1 MIQYI
6 KNHKKIIISLGVV
19 VIIASMVYGY
29 RNDLQNII
37 ETLSNGT
44 VDDLVTLIQ
53 SWGIGAPIVSILLMV
68 LQAYIAPI
76 PSFLIAG
83 ANGLVFGTLS
93 GVLISWVG
101 GMLGAMGTFYLAR
114 LLGSNFVKK
123 YVKSDTLI
131 QKVDEI
137 SQKHGMKVVFIGRLL
152 PFISF
157 DFLSYAAG
165 LSTMKPWRFFLATAI
180 GMIPGTTAY
189 VLLGNQILKYSRYTN
204 QMFWIVIVMV
214 LVYIVY
220 SKIKKVSLKNLDSH
234 RGVKPL

>member
-1 MIQYI
+1 MN
-6 KNHKKIIISLGVV
+6 NHKKVIISLGIVAA
-19 VIIASMVYGY
+19 IASLAYLY
-29 RNDLQNII
+29 RNDINNIF
-37 ETLSNGT
+37 ETLSSGT
-44 VDDLVTLIQ
+44 VDDLVTLIR

-83 ANGLVFGTLS
+83 ANGLVFGTV
-93 GVLISWVG
+93 GGIIISWIG

-114 LLGSNFVKK
+114 LLGSKFVKK
-123 YVKSDTLI
+123 FVQSNSLME
-131 QKVDEI
+131 KVDEI
-137 SQKHGMKVVFIGRLL
+137 SQKHGTKVVFIGRLL

-180 GMIPGTTAY
+180 GMIPGTVAY

-204 QMFWIVIVMV
+204 QMFWITIVLI
-214 LVYIVY
+214 LVFIVY
-220 SKIKKVSLKNLDSH
+220 SKIKRRIRQES
-234 RGVKPL
+234 

>member
-1 MIQYI
+1 MIKYI
-6 KNHKKIIISLGVV
+6 KNHKKVIISLGSALV
-19 VIIASMVYGY
+19 IASLAYGY
-29 RNDLQNII
+29 RSDIQNIF
-37 ETLSNGT
+37 ETLSSGT
-44 VDDLVTLIQ
+44 VDDLVILIR

-83 ANGLVFGTLS
+83 ANGLVFGTL
-93 GVLISWVG
+93 GGIIISWIG
-101 GMLGAMGTFYLAR
+101 GMLGAMGTFYLSR
-114 LLGSNFVKK
+114 LLGSKFVKK
-123 YVKSDTLI
+123 YVKSNSLM

-137 SQKHGMKVVFIGRLL
+137 SQTHGMKAVFIGRLL

-189 VLLGNQILKYSRYTN
+189 VLLGNQILKYSRYTY
-204 QMFWIVIVMV
+204 QMFWITIVMV
-214 LVYIVY
+214 LVFLVY
-220 SKIKKVSLKNLDSH
+220 TKVKKSVHQESRQS
-234 RGVKPL
+234 

>member
-1 MIQYI
+1 MKKYMN
-6 KNHKKIIISLGVV
+6 NHKKVIISLGIVAA
-19 VIIASMVYGY
+19 IASLAYLY
-29 RNDLQNII
+29 RNDINNIF
-37 ETLSNGT
+37 ETLSSGT

-53 SWGIGAPIVSILLMV
+53 SWGIGAPIVSILLMI

-83 ANGLVFGTLS
+83 ANGLVFGTV
-93 GVLISWVG
+93 GGIIISWIG

-114 LLGSNFVKK
+114 LLGSKFVKK
-123 YVKSDTLI
+123 FVQSNSLME
-131 QKVDEI
+131 KVDEI
-137 SQKHGMKVVFIGRLL
+137 SQKHGTKVVFIGRLL

-180 GMIPGTTAY
+180 GMIPGTAAY

-204 QMFWIVIVMV
+204 QMFWITIVLI
-214 LVYIVY
+214 LVFIVY
-220 SKIKKVSLKNLDSH
+220 SKIKRRIRQES
-234 RGVKPL
+234 